1 MLLQVKP
8 ERWLCMATSFAMALG
23 VPVSKLLTE
32 IGHDGSQIV
41 FPDLP
46 EPACRAGH
54 HVQECIQA
62 SLNRGIAFTPIE
74 FNPITRTFGNPPTYH
89 SILPDEQAR
98 WRRFANL
105 MTRREGVIE
114 GWVTNWGHAMAFE
127 NGVIFDPDL
136 GHRFQFSQENCLA
149 RNFTPRCLWLHSEIP
164 G

>member
-8 ERWLCMATSFAMALG
+8 EPWLCIATSFAMALG
-23 VPVSKLLTE
+23 VPLSKLLAL

-54 HVQECIQA
+54 HVQELVHA
-62 SLNRGIAFTPIE
+62 ALNHGWACTPIE
-74 FNPITRTFGNPPTYH
+74 FNPITRTFGNLPAYH
-89 SILPDEQAR
+89 SILPDEQSR
-98 WRRFANL
+98 WLRFERLIAKHD
-105 MTRREGVIE
+105 GVLE

-127 NGVIFDPDL
+127 HGVIYDPDR
-136 GHRFQFSQENCLA
+136 GQTFQFSRENCFA
-149 RNFTPRCLWLHSEIP
+149 RNFTPRCLWLVSEIP